1 MLSNTLRCAEEKFEN
16 SFFVRH
22 ALFMSKIKTLASAAI
37 IALTGPATATAN
49 TELISTF
56 AGCTGRLSAQLEYE
70 WLMLDANASNTETKR
85 DGLAQILDLLMHT
98 GQSGDAEILSL
109 RINAKYAQAQLLQ
122 RATFNADPDDARRA
136 RRAAV
141 ENVADCAA
149 LLLS

>member
-1 MLSNTLRCAEEKFEN
+1 MRCVKEKFDKF
-16 SFFVRH
+16 FFVRH
-22 ALFMSKIKTLASAAI
+22 AKFVSRMKTLAAAAI

-49 TELISTF
+49 TDLINTF

-70 WLMLDANASNTETKR
+70 WLMLDANAPHTETMR
-85 DGLAQILDLLMHT
+85 DGLAQILDLLTHA
-98 GQSGDAEILSL
+98 GQPMEADVLSL
-109 RINAKYAQAQLLQ
+109 RINAKYAQAQLLS
-122 RATFNADPDDARRA
+122 RATFNSDAEDARRA